1 MNGQASEKRA
11 NQVGS
16 EEVERLA
23 AHVRCLLG
31 GQVRDLHLVLR
42 GPGLILQGQARTYY
56 AKQLAQHAV
65 MRATT
70 CTLLANDIEVC

>member
-1 MNGQASEKRA
+1 MNGQTSKEGTS
-11 NQVGS
+11 QLCP

-31 GQVRDLHLVLR
+31 AQVRDLRLVVHDQ
-42 GPGLILQGQARTYY
+42 GLILQGRARSYY
-56 AKQLAQHAV
+56 AKQLAQHAI

-70 CTLLANDIEVC
+70 YAFLGNDIEVG